1 MQVNCINPL
10 VSFGRALTTKEQA
23 EFEKEVNK
31 AKKMTYGI
39 TNGEID
45 NCKVIY
51 SRIYDKGTIEVKDKE
66 LRWEPGTFTTK
77 FLTDGFTEF
86 EVEEIENVEEIEK
99 IEKLNLKKMYVG
111 EKINA
116 IETKVNEVID
126 NLNGINELFINFLK

>member
-1 MQVNCINPL
+1 MNSIELIQ
-10 VSFGRALTTKEQA
+10 K
-23 EFEKEVNK
+23 
-31 AKKMTYGI
+31 I

-86 EVEEIENVEEIEK
+86 EILDGNIENIQK
-99 IEKLNLKKMYVG
+99 IQNAKDLGIKVDRIIDDLITSEDIVLSDLRAER
-111 EKINA
+111 EKINGKQEGYREA
-116 IETKVNEVID
+116 MFNARTVI
-126 NLNGINELFINFLK
+126 INYLKEDKQRNAM